1 MHRAPS
7 AHKPSPA
14 IPVSPVRFYLTLA
27 TAVCSNVR
35 QLLML
40 RGDYS
45 TIRADVKLSRPVA
58 GGATHSHPEQEEQMH
73 RDYDRRVYATIA
85 ELEAFD
91 RYTKQLNVAALAAI
105 SAELGEA
112 GGRGEGGVGGAGA
125 LTSTGDDGSAR
136 IESHGTFGAAAL
148 LPSLGGGRPAEPL
161 LKGKKEKKKRA
172 RVEDDGL
179 GRNGTVRSCVGDRL
193 AT

>member
-1 MHRAPS
+1 
-7 AHKPSPA
+7 
-14 IPVSPVRFYLTLA
+14 
-27 TAVCSNVR
+27 
-35 QLLML
+35 ML

-112 GGRGEGGVGGAGA
+112 GGCGEGGVGRAGA
-125 LTSTGDDGSAR
+125 LDGSAH

-148 LPSLGGGRPAEPL
+148 VPSLGGGRPAAPL
-161 LKGKKEKKKRA
+161 LEGKKEKKRKRA

-179 GRNGTVRSCVGDRL
+179 GRNGTVRSCVGDRHWL
-193 AT
+193 LRS

>member
-1 MHRAPS
+1 M
-7 AHKPSPA
+7 
-14 IPVSPVRFYLTLA
+14 RFYLTLA
-27 TAVCSNVR
+27 TAVCSYVR

>member
-1 MHRAPS
+1 MGLERSCIDLGDADAFASSLRLPATPLSHTRCWLASASRA
-7 AHKPSPA
+7 A
-14 IPVSPVRFYLTLA
+14 R
-27 TAVCSNVR
+27 
-35 QLLML
+35 
-40 RGDYS
+40 
-45 TIRADVKLSRPVA
+45 
-58 GGATHSHPEQEEQMH
+58 
-73 RDYDRRVYATIA
+73 ATIA
-85 ELEAFD
+85 SRSATIASRSATIASRSAQLQVVAL
-91 RYTKQLNVAALAAI
+91 QLNVAALAEI

-112 GGRGEGGVGGAGA
+112 GRRGEGGVVGAGA

>member
-1 MHRAPS
+1 
-7 AHKPSPA
+7 
-14 IPVSPVRFYLTLA
+14 
-27 TAVCSNVR
+27 
-35 QLLML
+35 ML

-91 RYTKQLNVAALAAI
+91 RYTKQLNVAAFAAI

-112 GGRGEGGVGGAGA
+112 GGRGEGGVGRAGA
-125 LTSTGDDGSAR
+125 LTSTGNDGSAR
-136 IESHGTFGAAAL
+136 IDSHGTFGAAAL
-148 LPSLGGGRPAEPL
+148 VPSLGGGRPAAPL
-161 LKGKKEKKKRA
+161 LEGKKEEKKKKRA

-179 GRNGTVRSCVGDRL
+179 GRNGTVRSCVGDRHWL
-193 AT
+193 LRS